1 MKHRKKR
8 IAVLLLVCTFALA
21 GCGSSHT
28 GGEDPSR
35 TSQNESTDTSGMER
49 NASSQISRNENTD
62 TSGIGSGDELLDN
75 AILKGTVSDFQEGS
89 FQVVPT
95 QDRDHGQTA
104 VEAAPGMES
113 GMESTTVSYGADCTF
128 QIAVFNSETG
138 DVRFEDAAAS
148 QVKKSTGVA
157 VYGETQEN
165 GEIRATKVYITRYE

>member
-1 MKHRKKR
+1 MQHRKKG
-8 IAVLLLVCTFALA
+8 ITILFLVCILALA

-28 GGEDPSR
+28 GKGSGGNAPYSQNADIDPS
-35 TSQNESTDTSGMER
+35 GK
-49 NASSQISRNENTD
+49 
-62 TSGIGSGDELLDN
+62 GSGDELLDN
-75 AILKGTVSDFQEGS
+75 AALKGTVSDFQEGS
-89 FQVVPT
+89 FQVIPT
-95 QDRDHGQTA
+95 QDKDHGQTA

-165 GEIRATKVYITRYE
+165 GEIRATKVYITRYQ